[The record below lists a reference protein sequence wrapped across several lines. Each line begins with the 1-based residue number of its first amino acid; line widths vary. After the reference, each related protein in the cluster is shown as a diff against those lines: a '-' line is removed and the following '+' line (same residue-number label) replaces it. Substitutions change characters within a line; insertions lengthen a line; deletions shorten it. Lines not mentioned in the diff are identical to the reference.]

1 MLNSLSRLLTIS
13 YKSFWNICLVSHGM
27 NFHPKEKDST
37 LAWDTALETIWS
49 NIIEC
54 ERWHEGPE
62 RFSDQPRTTQVIK
75 QKGVELPK

>member
-1 MLNSLSRLLTIS
+1 MLNSLSHLLTIS
-13 YKSFWNICLVSHGM
+13 YKSFWKYLPS
-27 NFHPKEKDST
+27 FTRYEFLSKEKDST

-49 NIIEC
+49 DIIDC

-62 RFSDQPRTTQVIK
+62 RFSEVIK